1 MNPTYSKHEV
11 ELYDDY
17 LRFIETFILE
27 EYNFD
32 IKYSSSYQKPYEMA
46 LYKKDKS
53 TYIIAATI
61 MIPCLNGGESE
72 HILEQFE
79 VMSYERWKKILERD
93 TKINKLLN
101 EVF

>member
-32 IKYSSSYQKPYEMA
+32 IKPYEMA
-46 LYKKDKS
+46 LDKKDKS
-53 TYIIAATI
+53 TYIIAATTNI
-61 MIPCLNGGESE
+61 DETEYI
-72 HILEQFE
+72 IEQFE

-101 EVF
+101 EIF

>member
-32 IKYSSSYQKPYEMA
+32 IKPYEMA
-46 LYKKDKS
+46 LDKKDKS

-72 HILEQFE
+72 HIIEKFE
-79 VMSYERWKKILERD
+79 VMSYDRWKKILERD